1 MDKDKKYILN
11 LPEWKER
18 ISEPVP
24 VPVCQSQSQCKCD
37 SSRARASVPEPVCQS
52 QCASASASVP
62 VPVPDKNN
70 NNNKD
75 KEKGKG
81 SEEASRET
89 ALRAGT
95 RTGKCSMSTSS
106 GGKIPGVCHYFQTA
120 NGCSHGDQCHFEHKK
135 LSDKAAKELKSHMVS
150 CRAVKEKISSAENSS
165 GEEKYSLDQQH
176 SESAKVARTKLTA
189 RKERNG

>member
-1 MDKDKKYILN
+1 MVANQSIGPLRDHKGLSAALTKVRMDKDKKYILN

-24 VPVCQSQSQCKCD
+24 VPVCQSQSQCKCQ
-37 SSRARASVPEPVCQS
+37 SQCQSQCARARANASVPEPEPVCQS
-52 QCASASASVP
+52 QCASARE
-62 VPVPDKNN
+62 PDKNN

-95 RTGKCSMSTSS
+95 RTGKCSKSTSS
-106 GGKIPGVCHYFQTA
+106 GKKILGMCHYFQTA
-120 NGCSHGDQCHFEHKK
+120 KGCSQ
-135 LSDKAAKELKSHMVS
+135 
-150 CRAVKEKISSAENSS
+150 
-165 GEEKYSLDQQH
+165 
-176 SESAKVARTKLTA
+176 
-189 RKERNG
+189 

>member
-1 MDKDKKYILN
+1 
-11 LPEWKER
+11 
-18 ISEPVP
+18 
-24 VPVCQSQSQCKCD
+24 
-37 SSRARASVPEPVCQS
+37 VPE
-52 QCASASASVP
+52 
-62 VPVPDKNN
+62 PDKNN

-95 RTGKCSMSTSS
+95 QTGKCSKSTSS
-106 GGKIPGVCHYFQTA
+106 GKKILGVCHYFQTA
-120 NGCSHGDQCHFEHKK
+120 KGCSHGDKCRFEHKK
-135 LSDKAAKELKSHMVS
+135 LSDKAAKELKSHIDS
-150 CRAVKEKISSAENSS
+150 RRAAKEKNSSAENSS
-165 GEEKYSLDQQH
+165 GEEEKDSPDQQH